1 MKRLSSIS
9 ILFAMTSVAFP
20 SYGQQSDLSVLEESL
35 KQLKDPDWKNRSV
48 AFERLMGLVHEPGFT
63 RDALSV
69 LLRRWPE
76 KSDEIVL
83 AVIKLL
89 EKENQVEK
97 ARLDFFL
104 REYKG
109 PNFPHPF
116 PDAAERDSYYSYL
129 VDAVRGLKDPRS
141 VNALVGAI
149 NTGNMVT
156 SALAELG
163 DAALDRVLE
172 VFNNGDA
179 STRLSASLVMSQMV
193 DAKNAS
199 RVSDPVSRQKIK
211 DAFIRAARDPSRFVR
226 LTGIEGLTKLGDP
239 DVMPVIQ
246 NLSTTDPLKQVRDA
260 ANEALKKLR

>member
-1 MKRLSSIS
+1 M
-9 ILFAMTSVAFP
+9 
-20 SYGQQSDLSVLEESL
+20 
-35 KQLKDPDWKNRSV
+35 
-48 AFERLMGLVHEPGFT
+48 
-63 RDALSV
+63 
-69 LLRRWPE
+69 
-76 KSDEIVL
+76 
-83 AVIKLL
+83 
-89 EKENQVEK
+89 
-97 ARLDFFL
+97 
-104 REYKG
+104 
-109 PNFPHPF
+109 
-116 PDAAERDSYYSYL
+116 
-129 VDAVRGLKDPRS
+129 
-141 VNALVGAI
+141 NALVGAI